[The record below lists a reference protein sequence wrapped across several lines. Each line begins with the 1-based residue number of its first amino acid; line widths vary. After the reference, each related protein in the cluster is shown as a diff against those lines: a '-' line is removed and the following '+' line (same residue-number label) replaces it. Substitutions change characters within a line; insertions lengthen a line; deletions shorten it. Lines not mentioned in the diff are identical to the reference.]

1 MKKAFFY
8 TLGIMAVTMMSCQN
22 GKQPPSSPTL
32 EIDPIQE
39 ETSPPDSTIY
49 GRCGE
54 NFGMST
60 LELITDN
67 GDTLLFILE
76 DDSIPT
82 IKGGKHVGDRMAIVA
97 SKNDV
102 GENVVRTGVNL
113 TTLLGKWTALDKT
126 FEIHEGGVVTSQFQ
140 EPKPYTEW
148 KISNGALVLSADT
161 FSVYDLG
168 ADSLLLENDKGIY
181 SYKRQK

>member
-1 MKKAFFY
+1 MKKAVFY
-8 TLGIMAVTMMSCQN
+8 AIGTMAIALIACQN
-22 GKQPPSSPTL
+22 GKQPSSSPTM
-32 EIDPIQE
+32 EIETQHQE
-39 ETSPPDSTIY
+39 VEQPDSTIY

-67 GDTLLFILE
+67 GDTLMFVVE
-76 DDSIPT
+76 DDSIQT

-97 SKNDV
+97 DKNDM
-102 GENVVRTGVNL
+102 GEYVVKTGVNL
-113 TTLLGKWTALDKT
+113 TTILGKWTALDKT

-148 KISNGALVLSADT
+148 KICNGALVLSADT
-161 FSVYDLG
+161 FSVYELG